1 MKKLSSLLLALAGS
15 LACSGATGTHNMV
28 GGSSAPLRRIHI
40 IGTKGE
46 IYGNFEESK
55 FYVSK
60 IDPSPDAHNGECQ
73 IEEVDLNVKGDMVGA
88 YGGHGGGDERLAADF
103 VQFVRGEKPSL
114 ACTSIFDSVAGHL
127 CVYLADESRTHG
139 GQPVAV
145 HLD

>member
-1 MKKLSSLLLALAGS
+1 MFVFLQLHAALKNGFCVAGHIHGAVGVIADNDGTAFEVHGNVAVALAV
-15 LACSGATGTHNMV
+15 A
-28 GGSSAPLRRIHI
+28 
-40 IGTKGE
+40 
-46 IYGNFEESK
+46 
-55 FYVSK
+55 
-60 IDPSPDAHNGECQ
+60 
-73 IEEVDLNVKGDMVGA
+73 VK

>member
-1 MKKLSSLLLALAGS
+1 M
-15 LACSGATGTHNMV
+15 
-28 GGSSAPLRRIHI
+28 
-40 IGTKGE
+40 
-46 IYGNFEESK
+46 
-55 FYVSK
+55 
-60 IDPSPDAHNGECQ
+60 
-73 IEEVDLNVKGDMVGA
+73 DLNVKGDMVGA

-139 GQPVAV
+139 GQPVSV

>member
-1 MKKLSSLLLALAGS
+1 
-15 LACSGATGTHNMV
+15 
-28 GGSSAPLRRIHI
+28 
-40 IGTKGE
+40 
-46 IYGNFEESK
+46 
-55 FYVSK
+55 
-60 IDPSPDAHNGECQ
+60 
-73 IEEVDLNVKGDMVGA
+73 MVGA

-145 HLD
+145 HIKKPSVITTGGYLFALIFNTLLLGPLRLQLP

>member
-1 MKKLSSLLLALAGS
+1 MRLDLYTGKLFVKKLGDEGILEVSV
-15 LACSGATGTHNMV
+15 SG
-28 GGSSAPLRRIHI
+28 
-40 IGTKGE
+40 
-46 IYGNFEESK
+46 
-55 FYVSK
+55 
-60 IDPSPDAHNGECQ
+60 D
-73 IEEVDLNVKGDMVGA
+73 
-88 YGGHGGGDERLAADF
+88 GHGGGDERLAADF